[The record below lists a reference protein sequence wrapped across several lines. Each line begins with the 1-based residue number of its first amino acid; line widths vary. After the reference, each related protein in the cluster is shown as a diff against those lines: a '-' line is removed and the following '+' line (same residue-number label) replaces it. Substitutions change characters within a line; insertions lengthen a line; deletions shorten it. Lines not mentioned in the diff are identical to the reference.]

1 MGFINRSTLGQDPDL
16 IDIIDTFNEAMEK
29 GQEKQQV
36 TNRKYLSYCSPEG
49 IFRQDLSTIS
59 QPMVL
64 YYRRLGKRG
73 TLQQGLLQPRRTSK
87 YNESQPISKHE
98 LMKDLTMTKKE
109 DAIRIRRNKVLDLI
123 SKGYSQAD
131 IAKELRCSEPT
142 ISRDIQDMKEEE
154 ETNPI
159 EDHIQGIPFQGQ
171 RAITSYDMLILRASS
186 LLDSNDIDK
195 LALIKLIA
203 DLQKTRLDLHS
214 RQVVLQKAVEYTKS
228 LQA

>member
-1 MGFINRSTLGQDPDL
+1 
-16 IDIIDTFNEAMEK
+16 
-29 GQEKQQV
+29 
-36 TNRKYLSYCSPEG
+36 
-49 IFRQDLSTIS
+49 
-59 QPMVL
+59 
-64 YYRRLGKRG
+64 
-73 TLQQGLLQPRRTSK
+73 
-87 YNESQPISKHE
+87 
-98 LMKDLTMTKKE
+98 MKDLTMTKKE
-109 DAIRIRRNKVLDLI
+109 DAIRIRRNKVLDLM

-154 ETNPI
+154 ETNSI

-214 RQVVLQKAVEYTKS
+214 TQVVLQKAVEYTKS